1 MKTLFKNQTFK
12 LICLFLI
19 LTATSCTEDPVFEF
33 DQAADESEFVES
45 KIISFEDIETMTQET
60 IDGELTEDAES
71 NGKATNA
78 KSSLTIERRSYDFS
92 GETKYG
98 PDSGIQLNGELK
110 LRFTLFHASFAII
123 RGSLNLEDGSR
134 AAVRGAWVSDG
145 VVYLIIRLS
154 RSDFIY
160 GYGIADENGDIDGR
174 FKLFNRNGRSAGDW
188 SADLTGLTTPSKS
201 IVDFVAADSRF
212 TTLVSALSEAKLVET
227 LKGDG
232 PFTVLAPTNAAFE
245 ALEAIPEGDALKQV
259 LLYHV
264 LGKKFRTQKL
274 LRKEIIETLAGEN
287 IKVSLNNANE
297 IVIND
302 TVKLIQANIRTSNG
316 IIHVLSSVLIPPSFQ
331 LPSIVDIATGNPD
344 FSTLVG
350 ALSAADLVE
359 TLQGDGPFT
368 VFAPTNAA
376 FEALDAVPS
385 GAALKEVLLYHV
397 AAGKFTGTD
406 LVEKKTVTTVQGE
419 EVTIEL
425 IDDKVVLNGSITVTG
440 ANIEASN
447 GIVHVING
455 VLIPPSP
462 QLPSIVEIATGNS
475 DFSTLVDALT
485 AANLVETLQGD
496 GPFTVFAPT
505 NEAFK
510 ALDAVPSGDA
520 LKEVL
525 LYHVAAGKFTGADL
539 VEKKTVATLQGEEVT
554 IELVDGNVVLNGSI
568 TVTGPN
574 IEAANGIVHVIN
586 SVLIPPSSQLPSI
599 VDIATGNSDFST
611 LVSALGTAKLVETLQ
626 GEGPFTVFAPTN
638 AAFNALSALPEGDAL
653 KEVLL
658 YHVAAGKFTGTDL
671 VEKKTVTTVQGDEVT
686 IELVHGDVILNGH
699 ITVTTA
705 NIEASNG
712 IVHVINGVLIPPSS

>member
-1 MKTLFKNQTFK
+1 MKTLFKNQAFK
-12 LICLFLI
+12 LLCLSLI
-19 LTATSCTEDPVFEF
+19 LMTSSCTEDPVFEF
-33 DQAADESEFVES
+33 NQAVDESEFVES
-45 KIISFEDIETMTQET
+45 KIISFDDIETMTQET
-60 IDGELTEDAES
+60 IDGELTEDEEA
-71 NGKATNA
+71 NGKAAST
-78 KSSLTIERRSYDFS
+78 KSLISIERRTYDFS

-98 PDSGIQLNGELK
+98 PDSGIELAGELK

-123 RGSLNLEDGSR
+123 RGSLDLEDGSR

-145 VVYLIIRLS
+145 IVYLIIRLS
-154 RSDFIY
+154 RSNFIY
-160 GYGIADENGDIDGR
+160 GYGVADENGDIDGR

-188 SADLTGLTTPSKS
+188 SADLTSLTTPSKT

-212 TTLVSALSEAKLVET
+212 TTLVGALSEAKLVET
-227 LKGDG
+227 LQGNG
-232 PFTVLAPTNAAFE
+232 PFTVLAPTNDAFD

-274 LRKEIIETLAGEN
+274 LKKEIVETLAGEN
-287 IKVSLNNANE
+287 IEVSLNDANE

-302 TVKLIQANIRTSNG
+302 TVKLVQANIRTSNG
-316 IIHVLSSVLIPPSFQ
+316 IIHVLSSVLIPPSLQ
-331 LPSIVDIATGNPD
+331 LPSIVDIATGDPN

-350 ALSAADLVE
+350 ALSAANLVE

-376 FEALDAVPS
+376 FEVLDAVPS
-385 GAALKEVLLYHV
+385 GDALKEVLLYHV
-397 AAGKFTGTD
+397 ATGKFTGAD
-406 LVEKKTVTTVQGE
+406 LLEKKTVTTVQGE

-425 IDDKVVLNGSITVTG
+425 VDGNVVLNGSIMVTG

-455 VLIPPSP
+455 VLIPPST
-462 QLPSIVEIATGNS
+462 QLPSIVEIATGNA

-485 AANLVETLQGD
+485 AANLVEALQAD

-505 NEAFK
+505 NDAFK

-539 VEKKTVATLQGEEVT
+539 VEKKTVTTLQGEEVT
-554 IELVDGNVVLNGSI
+554 IELVDGNVVLNGNI

-574 IEAANGIVHVIN
+574 IEASNGIVHVIN
-586 SVLIPPSSQLPSI
+586 GVLIPPSAQLPSI
-599 VDIATGNSDFST
+599 VDIALSDSNFST
-611 LVSALGTAKLVETLQ
+611 LVNALTAANLVTTLQ
-626 GEGPFTVFAPTN
+626 GDGPFTVFAPTN
-638 AAFNALSALPEGDAL
+638 AAFDALSALPEGDAL

-658 YHVAAGKFTGTDL
+658 YHVAAGKFTGADL

-686 IELVHGDVILNGH
+686 IQLVNGKVILNGH
-699 ITVTTA
+699 IQVMTA

-712 IVHVINGVLIPPSS
+712 IVHVINGVLIPPAS